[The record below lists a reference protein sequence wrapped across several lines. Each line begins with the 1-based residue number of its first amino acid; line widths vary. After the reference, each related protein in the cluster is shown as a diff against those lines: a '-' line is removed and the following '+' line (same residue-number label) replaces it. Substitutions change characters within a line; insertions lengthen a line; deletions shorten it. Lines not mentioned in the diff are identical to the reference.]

1 MIKQILGRLPKK
13 EKPAKSGE
21 KELAGAGPSLPSKT
35 SDARTTTDLTM
46 ST

>member
-1 MIKQILGRLPKK
+1 MTKQILSRLPKK
-13 EKPAKSGE
+13 EKLAKSGE
-21 KELAGAGPSLPSKT
+21 KELAGTGPSLPSPM